1 MSQQES
7 NNDFFSY
14 QGTISR
20 KNYIINMLILL
31 AIFVGV
37 SFIRVENFAQFITYK
52 FLYAVLV
59 FMISMLKFV
68 SVMAMLSVVYRRI
81 ADFTYFKTVAF
92 QETMKKFFVII
103 FVCPVL
109 YDYCLRFFIDII
121 PALQGILD
129 FLTIFVLYPIAIISA
144 IVLCFPKRKI

>member
-37 SFIRVENFAQFITYK
+37 SFIRIENFAQFITYK
-52 FLYAVLV
+52 FLYAVIV

-68 SVMAMLSVVYRRI
+68 SIMAMLSVVYRRI
-81 ADFTYFKTVAF
+81 MDFTQFRPVVF
-92 QETMKKFFVII
+92 QETMKKVFVIL

-109 YDYCLRFFIDII
+109 YDFCLRFFIDIM

-129 FLTIFVLYPIAIISA
+129 FLTIFVLYPLAIIAA
-144 IVLCFPKRKI
+144 IIFCFLKRG

>member
-52 FLYAVLV
+52 FLYAVIV

-68 SVMAMLSVVYRRI
+68 SIMAMLSVVYRRI
-81 ADFTYFKTVAF
+81 MDFTQFRPVVF
-92 QETMKKFFVII
+92 QETMKKVFVIL

-109 YDYCLRFFIDII
+109 YDFCLRFFIDIM

-129 FLTIFVLYPIAIISA
+129 FLTIFVLYPLAIIAA
-144 IVLCFPKRKI
+144 IIFCFLKRG

>member
-20 KNYIINMLILL
+20 KNYIVNMLILL

-37 SFIRVENFAQFITYK
+37 SFIHLENFEQYITYK
-52 FLYAVLV
+52 FLYTIML
-59 FMISMLKFV
+59 FMVSMLKFV
-68 SVMAMLSVVYRRI
+68 SIMAALSVVYRRI
-81 ADFTYFKTVAF
+81 ADFSQYKSAIF
-92 QETMKKFFVII
+92 QKIMKNIFIVLFVFPI
-103 FVCPVL
+103 V

-121 PALQGILD
+121 PPLQGILD
-129 FLTIFVLYPIAIISA
+129 YLTIFILYPLAIIAA
-144 IVLCFPKRKI
+144 IIFCFPKKK